1 MNKILSFILTFLAFC
16 PLTSN
21 CFIDKLGKGKG
32 LQPNFF
38 EKIGFLLVGS
48 FLWKL
53 AKIAI
58 LIAILIVVIIVAIK
72 VYKKYMKK

>member
-1 MNKILSFILTFLAFC
+1 MNKILSFLLTCLALC
-16 PLTSN
+16 PLTLN
-21 CFIDKLGKGKG
+21 GFLDKLGKGKS

-72 VYKKYMKK
+72 VYKKYIKK